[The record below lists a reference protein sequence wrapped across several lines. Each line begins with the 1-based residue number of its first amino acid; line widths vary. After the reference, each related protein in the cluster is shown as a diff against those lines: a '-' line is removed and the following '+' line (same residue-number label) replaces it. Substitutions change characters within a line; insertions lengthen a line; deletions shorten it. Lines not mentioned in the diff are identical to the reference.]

1 MADKNIRFKDK
12 AGNFLY
18 PKTKL
23 GNIVDNSGSTV
34 DFGKFITGDQLA
46 EVIKGL
52 ETLAIRVVESLP
64 LVSEASEKAIYLVP
78 ATSTDSGNL
87 FIEYMLINGTWEVIG
102 TAGIDLTGYVTTAA
116 LEENYYDKEDVDEK
130 LSQVSGDISYE
141 EVD

>member
-23 GNIVDNSGSTV
+23 GNIVDNTGQVV
-34 DFGKFITGDQLA
+34 DFSKFITGDQLA
-46 EVIKGL
+46 EVISGI
-52 ETLAIRVVESLP
+52 ETLSIKVVNALP
-64 LVSEASEKAIYLVP
+64 LVSEASSKAIYLVP
-78 ATSTDSGNL
+78 ATSSAAGNL
-87 FIEYMLINGTWEVIG
+87 FLEYMLINGAWEMIG
-102 TAGIDLTGYVTTAA
+102 TAGIDLAGYVTVAE
-116 LEENYYDKEDVDEK
+116 LEDNYYDKQTVEQK